1 MKPLKIRI
9 AGGSLAGLFTAILLQ
24 QDGHDVKVYE
34 RSSSGLAGRGAG
46 LVPQKDLFDVLREI
60 GCEDVAQIGVVAKE
74 RIYLDAGGHIAQRQ
88 QTPQMQ
94 VSWDYLFESVS
105 SRLLSDTYRLGHHVN
120 DVREDPQGV
129 TLSFADGMEER
140 ADLVIGADGLGSAI
154 RSAVNQHS
162 ENAYAG
168 YVAWRGLIPET
179 RLPADAA
186 LLLDRFAFYITSGI
200 HVLGYLV
207 PGSRGETRQGQR
219 RYNWVWYRPTPAE
232 DLARTF
238 TGRDR
243 RHFEHS
249 LPRGELSDSRRAQL
263 REEAFSLLPPQM
275 ALAVDVEETPSIQG
289 IFDYEAEHMVSQR
302 IALVGDAAFVV
313 RPHTAM
319 GVSKAAGDAMA
330 LRDALR
336 QTDDLPAALARYQN
350 TRLPVGKAI
359 AAYGRR
365 LGETAM

>member
-1 MKPLKIRI
+1 MRPLKIRI

-74 RIYLDAGGHIAQRQ
+74 RIYLDAGGHIALRQ

-120 DVREDPQGV
+120 AVREDPQGV

-162 ENAYAG
+162 EN
-168 YVAWRGLIPET
+168 
-179 RLPADAA
+179 
-186 LLLDRFAFYITSGI
+186 
-200 HVLGYLV
+200 
-207 PGSRGETRQGQR
+207 
-219 RYNWVWYRPTPAE
+219 
-232 DLARTF
+232 
-238 TGRDR
+238 
-243 RHFEHS
+243 
-249 LPRGELSDSRRAQL
+249 
-263 REEAFSLLPPQM
+263 
-275 ALAVDVEETPSIQG
+275 
-289 IFDYEAEHMVSQR
+289 
-302 IALVGDAAFVV
+302 
-313 RPHTAM
+313 
-319 GVSKAAGDAMA
+319 
-330 LRDALR
+330 
-336 QTDDLPAALARYQN
+336 
-350 TRLPVGKAI
+350 
-359 AAYGRR
+359 
-365 LGETAM
+365 

>member
-46 LVPQKDLFDVLREI
+46 LVPQQDLFDVLREF

-94 VSWDYLFESVS
+94 VSWDYLFERVS

-120 DVREDPQGV
+120 AVREDPQGV

-154 RSAVNQHS
+154 RSAVNRHS
-162 ENAYAG
+162 ENTYAG

-238 TGRDR
+238 TGRDG

-249 LPRGELSDSRRAQL
+249 LPRGELSGSRRAQL
-263 REEAFSLLPPQM
+263 RQEAFP
-275 ALAVDVEETPSIQG
+275 
-289 IFDYEAEHMVSQR
+289 FCR
-302 IALVGDAAFVV
+302 
-313 RPHTAM
+313 R
-319 GVSKAAGDAMA
+319 KW
-330 LRDALR
+330 
-336 QTDDLPAALARYQN
+336 
-350 TRLPVGKAI
+350 RLPW
-359 AAYGRR
+359 
-365 LGETAM
+365 T